1 VTESSG
7 ALSRL
12 GNVLYWL
19 CTGVAALFALVSVY
33 SALFGQVE
41 NGGWWL
47 LGALAVLAIVVW
59 LIGRAARYILAGK

>member
-19 CTGVAALFALVSVY
+19 CTGVAMVFGIVAILLVFGRGDEKMLFVG
-33 SALFGQVE
+33 FF
-41 NGGWWL
+41 
-47 LGALAVLAIVVW
+47 AVLAIVVW